1 MEFEI
6 DKTKRNRYKKRL
18 TDQQKAERRK
28 RLSERKPKKR
38 KPKPSCIDFDNYP
51 KNFLIN

>member
-6 DKTKRNRYKKRL
+6 NKTKQNRFKKRL
-18 TDQQKAERRK
+18 TDQQKKERRE
-28 RLSERKPKKR
+28 RLSDRKPKKR
-38 KPKPSCIDFDNYP
+38 KAKPGCVDFDNYP